1 MFTLIPANFV
11 PGLAAAADADG
22 AVDGATTDGAVV
34 AAGADVDGDGVA
46 ELLQAVTTRIVL
58 IAAATIR
65 YRDTAGS
72 PPLDIRRRSSSIL
85 DGWRYAG
92 QYAHGIDKVKIPH
105 AVQPAGRSRP
115 RDRVNETL
123 RGALTM
129 TDPARLA
136 DETSAEAESLAP
148 AVTRAGAI
156 LDLLAENAGEAAGP
170 SELARRLG
178 LPKSSIANICNALAD
193 IGLVRRIGTGFAL
206 GRKLAELGGAYLAS
220 VDQVQEFYEATQL
233 LPAGS
238 EETVQLAILD
248 GLEMT
253 YLARHDGR
261 QPVRLTSQIGRRLP
275 ATVTATGKA
284 ALASLAESDLEAR
297 LAGLVELPTLTPN
310 SIASVDALRADLA
323 IVRERGYSMDDE
335 ETVEGV
341 VCFGVM
347 IPGRRPGEGPYAAS
361 ITLLK
366 ARATDERVPLLID
379 DLHRLADR
387 LSDPLRADGAPRR
400 VTLSQRP

>member
-1 MFTLIPANFV
+1 MTE
-11 PGLAAAADADG
+11 AAP
-22 AVDGATTDGAVV
+22 AVDETTI
-34 AAGADVDGDGVA
+34 
-46 ELLQAVTTRIVL
+46 E
-58 IAAATIR
+58 
-65 YRDTAGS
+65 S
-72 PPLDIRRRSSSIL
+72 
-85 DGWRYAG
+85 
-92 QYAHGIDKVKIPH
+92 
-105 AVQPAGRSRP
+105 
-115 RDRVNETL
+115 
-123 RGALTM
+123 
-129 TDPARLA
+129 
-136 DETSAEAESLAP
+136 ESLAP

-156 LDLLAENAGEAAGP
+156 LDLLAENAGHAAGP

-193 IGLVRRIGTGFAL
+193 MGLVRRVGTGFAL

-220 VDQVQEFYEATQL
+220 VDLVQEFYEAAQL
-233 LPAGS
+233 LPVGS
-238 EETVQLAILD
+238 EETVQLAVLD

-284 ALASLAESDLEAR
+284 ALASLPDDDLDGR
-297 LAGLVELPTLTPN
+297 LAGAGPLPTLTAN
-310 SIASVDALRADLA
+310 SIGTVEALRADLA
-323 IVRERGYSMDDE
+323 AVRERGYSMDDE

-366 ARATDERVPLLID
+366 ARATEERIPLLID
-379 DLHRLADR
+379 DLHRLADH
-387 LSDPLRADGAPRR
+387 LSDPLRAAR
-400 VTLSQRP
+400 TARPTGVVQNP